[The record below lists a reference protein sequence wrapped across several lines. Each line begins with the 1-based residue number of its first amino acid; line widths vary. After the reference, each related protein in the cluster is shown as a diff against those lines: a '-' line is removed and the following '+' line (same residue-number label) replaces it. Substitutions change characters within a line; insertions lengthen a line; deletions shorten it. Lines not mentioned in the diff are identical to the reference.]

1 MRPLRR
7 ITSSWCRK
15 WWNDSWPSFEIRA
28 TRAPRDEAE
37 SGVTA
42 MCWACQESERER
54 IWALVDIISM
64 GEMPAGHTAEDLRAL
79 GLPQPGELYR
89 EEQPDGTILIRQVA
103 PGKAAPKITKPTNA
117 FVCDSP
123 DQKN

>member
-1 MRPLRR
+1 
-7 ITSSWCRK
+7 
-15 WWNDSWPSFEIRA
+15 
-28 TRAPRDEAE
+28 
-37 SGVTA
+37 

-64 GEMPAGHTAEDLRAL
+64 GQMPAGHTAEDLRDM
-79 GLPQPGELYR
+79 GLPQPGELIR

-103 PGKAAPKITKPTNA
+103 PSELARNADKKAEPKNA

>member
-1 MRPLRR
+1 
-7 ITSSWCRK
+7 
-15 WWNDSWPSFEIRA
+15 
-28 TRAPRDEAE
+28 
-37 SGVTA
+37 

-64 GEMPAGHTAEDLRAL
+64 GEMPAGHTAEDLRDM
-79 GLPQPGELYR
+79 GLPQPGELIR

-103 PGKAAPKITKPTNA
+103 PSELAKPSEFDRKPEPKNP